1 MRGRVVRFEEASNK
15 DAMYHVGVAFVA
27 DADEDTKKLDNLA
40 SEIYRKSELDE
51 LPRTDVNRIG

>member
-1 MRGRVVRFEEASNK
+1 
-15 DAMYHVGVAFVA
+15 MYHVGVAFVA